1 MPIQKHEGR
10 DVVFLHGWGFSA
22 GVWDDLAG
30 RLGPQWRA
38 HVPDLPGYGAAPV
51 CAPYTLEAMAGAVAR
66 AAPRRCHVVGWSLGG
81 EVALAWARRAPHQV
95 RRLVLIGTTPCF
107 ASRPGWPCATAPAV
121 LREFGRLLAADRAG
135 TVARFIAV
143 QARGDAR
150 ALRLGGVLA
159 QSSARSAP
167 DSVLAAG
174 LTVLLDADLRRDLRR
189 VRQPALVLHGA
200 RDRIVPPAAG
210 RWLAAALPD
219 ARFSLLRACA
229 HAPFLSQPARV
240 ARELREF
247 FDA

>member
-1 MPIQKHEGR
+1 
-10 DVVFLHGWGFSA
+10 
-22 GVWDDLAG
+22 
-30 RLGPQWRA
+30 
-38 HVPDLPGYGAAPV
+38 
-51 CAPYTLEAMAGAVAR
+51 MAGAVAR

-159 QSSARSAP
+159 QSSARSAS